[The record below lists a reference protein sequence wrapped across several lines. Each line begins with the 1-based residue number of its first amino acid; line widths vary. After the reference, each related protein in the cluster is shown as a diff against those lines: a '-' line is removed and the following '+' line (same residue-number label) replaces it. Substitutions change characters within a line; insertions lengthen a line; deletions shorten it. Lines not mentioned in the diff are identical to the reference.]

1 MGLIEQAAKRLE
13 ELKRAG
19 IEVPGA
25 DGDGATDTVTDPA
38 VGLPSTPA
46 RPAFTPS
53 DGSGPFRESPSVSMP
68 NDAGGAGE
76 PAEAPPRRSRFVEID
91 LQRLAAAG
99 YVTPTAPRSRLADEL
114 RVIKRPL
121 IANAQGRSAAPIDA
135 ANLIMVTSALP
146 GEGKT
151 FISVNLAVSLAM
163 ELDTTVL
170 LVDADVARPAVPD
183 RLGLP
188 ADKGLLDLLTRKDL
202 EVADVMLRTS
212 IERLS
217 VLPAGTPHSRATE
230 LLASEG
236 MVRLVAEMASHY
248 PDRILVFDAP
258 PLLSST
264 ESRVLATHMGQIVL
278 VVDAERTP
286 QGSVKQALAAIEQC
300 PVVMTLLNKIER
312 VDSGSYYYGYYGAYG
327 SYGQ

>member
-1 MGLIEQAAKRLE
+1 VGLIEQAAKRLE

-19 IEVPGA
+19 VDVPVAQDA
-25 DGDGATDTVTDPA
+25 DADSVAKAGPKS
-38 VGLPSTPA
+38 PSM
-46 RPAFTPS
+46 PS
-53 DGSGPFRESPSVSMP
+53 AAAQMLADAPNPFRERSPTPVPAASSEA
-68 NDAGGAGE
+68 NDIDE
-76 PAEAPPRRSRFVEID
+76 KPPRRSRPVEID

-121 IANAQGRSAAPIDA
+121 IGNAQGRSAAPIQA

-151 FISVNLAVSLAM
+151 FISVNLAVSIAM

-170 LVDADVARPAVPD
+170 LVDADVARPAVPE
-183 RLGLP
+183 RLGLSV
-188 ADKGLLDLLTRKDL
+188 DKGLLDLLTRKDL
-202 EVADVMLRTS
+202 EVADVMLRTN

-230 LLASEG
+230 LLASDS
-236 MVRLVAEMASHY
+236 MVRLVAELASRY